1 MDNLNIIKNNTEN
14 MIIKV
19 DNINA
24 HPFNEFNLFINQTQ
38 RREETIKSLLKKY
51 KTIKLVFT
59 NNDYVL
65 ITPAF
70 NKKYKFQ
77 RTYISRDNE
86 PLGHMEYNSE
96 NELIRD
102 TYIRYDLK
110 HIEVKL
116 QDRNN
121 MKELNINVNMKELD
135 VILSALDMF
144 KDEEESEQS
153 IFVGELFDKLA
164 EIYN

>member
-1 MDNLNIIKNNTEN
+1 MDNLNIIKNNEGN

-51 KTIKLVFT
+51 ETIKLVFT

-102 TYIRYDLK
+102 TYIMYDLK

-121 MKELNINVNMKELD
+121 MEELNINVNMKELD

-153 IFVGELFDKLA
+153 IFVGALFDKLA
-164 EIYN
+164 EVYN

>member
-51 KTIKLVFT
+51 KTIKLVFS

-102 TYIRYDLK
+102 TYIRYDLE

-121 MKELNINVNMKELD
+121 MKELNINVNVKELD

-164 EIYN
+164 EVYN

>member
-1 MDNLNIIKNNTEN
+1 
-14 MIIKV
+14 
-19 DNINA
+19 
-24 HPFNEFNLFINQTQ
+24 
-38 RREETIKSLLKKY
+38 
-51 KTIKLVFT
+51 
-59 NNDYVL
+59 
-65 ITPAF
+65 
-70 NKKYKFQ
+70 
-77 RTYISRDNE
+77 
-86 PLGHMEYNSE
+86 MEYNSE

-121 MKELNINVNMKELD
+121 MKELNINVNVKELD

-164 EIYN
+164 EVYN

>member
-1 MDNLNIIKNNTEN
+1 MDNLSIVKTNEEN

-24 HPFNEFNLFINQTQ
+24 HPFNEFDLFIKQIDK
-38 RREETIKSLLKKY
+38 REEIIKSILKKY
-51 KTIKLVFT
+51 ETIKLVFT

-77 RTYISRDNE
+77 RTYIYRDNE
-86 PLGHMEYNSE
+86 PLGHMEYSNE

-102 TYIRYDLK
+102 TYIMYDLK
-110 HIEVKL
+110 HIEVKS
-116 QDRNN
+116 QDRSN
-121 MKELNINVNMKELD
+121 MEELD
-135 VILSALDMF
+135 VILSA
-144 KDEEESEQS
+144 
-153 IFVGELFDKLA
+153 
-164 EIYN
+164 

>member
-164 EIYN
+164 EVYN